1 MAYRKFI
8 TGYVNLI
15 MASGA
20 VGGVA
25 STFKNI
31 DDNYKYY
38 KNDKEGREEFSN
50 GPVKTVF
57 YAAVDAASS
66 AAAGSTSSTCTS
78 AATTSRPS
86 RPTVSATRR
95 APSA

>member
-1 MAYRKFI
+1 MWRNICI
-8 TGYVNLI
+8 T
-15 MASGA
+15 
-20 VGGVA
+20 

-50 GPVKTVF
+50 RPVKTVF

-66 AAAGSTSSTCTS
+66 AAAGALTG
-78 AATTSRPS
+78 
-86 RPTVSATRR
+86 TVIGVT
-95 APSA
+95 APVSFPILAIVVLLNK